1 MIWKKYKSL
10 NKTRKTIWALHKY
23 IQQTR
28 WFLCGGDCSKMGS
41 TGLHNLKRLNWDN
54 STIGV
59 GNESSISK
67 TVDTNGVDSSTS
79 SSMGNLGSIDS
90 GLINRD
96 NSTVSVGNKSMGISS
111 SIRIGS
117 IGISGIPS
125 GDDVSKLSKMHSP
138 SIGDLGCVSGDNSSV
153 GVGHQSGGGDGHT
166 GSKNL
171 ANSLFIKCAL
181 HGSLMQI
188 FSIKLIE

>member
-1 MIWKKYKSL
+1 
-10 NKTRKTIWALHKY
+10 
-23 IQQTR
+23 
-28 WFLCGGDCSKMGS
+28 
-41 TGLHNLKRLNWDN
+41 
-54 STIGV
+54 
-59 GNESSISK
+59 
-67 TVDTNGVDSSTS
+67 
-79 SSMGNLGSIDS
+79 MGNLGSIDS

-138 SIGDLGCVSGDNSSV
+138 SIGISGIPSGDDVSKLSKMHSPSIGDLGCVSGDNSSV

-166 GSKNL
+166 GSKNQKL
-171 ANSLFIKCAL
+171 HVVGCGVFCARV
-181 HGSLMQI
+181 QT
-188 FSIKLIE
+188 